1 MAEKE
6 VHFVGSSLDDLNKM
20 PKRVKVTFGHALHV
34 AQTGGRQEMNTKVL
48 TGFKG
53 ASVIE
58 IIEDEIGG
66 TYRCIYTVKFKEAI
80 YVLHAFQK
88 KSKRGAETPKEELE
102 VIKERLKIVQN
113 LSR

>member
-6 VHFVGSSLDDLNKM
+6 VRWVGSSLADLNKM
-20 PKRVKVTFGHALHV
+20 PRRVKTTFGHALHV
-34 AQTGGRQEMNTKVL
+34 AQLGGRQELNTKVM

-53 ASVIE
+53 AGVIE
-58 IIEDEIGG
+58 IIEDEVGG

-80 YVLHAFQK
+80 YVLHAYQK
-88 KSKRGAETPKEELE
+88 KSKKGSETPKEEVE
-102 VIKERLKIVQN
+102 IIKERLKIVQN